1 MGLLDGLET
10 NENLKSALI
19 RFGLLEMIRFVDIFY
34 PGSKLT
40 TFFESC
46 GLPDLITACYGSQ
59 CRRVAE
65 AYVRTDYSIAEL
77 EADLLGGKKLWSS
90 AAAKE
95 VYFMLQNKGVETKWV

>member
-10 NENLKSALI
+10 NESLKSALI

-46 GLPDLITACYGSQ
+46 GLPDLITACGGSQ
-59 CRRVAE
+59 SRRVAE
-65 AYVRTDYSIAEL
+65 ALVRTDYTVTEL
-77 EADLLGGKKLWSS
+77 ELDLLDGKRVPGAS
-90 AAAKE
+90 AVKE
-95 VYFMLQNKGVETKWV
+95 VFFMLKHKGVEAK